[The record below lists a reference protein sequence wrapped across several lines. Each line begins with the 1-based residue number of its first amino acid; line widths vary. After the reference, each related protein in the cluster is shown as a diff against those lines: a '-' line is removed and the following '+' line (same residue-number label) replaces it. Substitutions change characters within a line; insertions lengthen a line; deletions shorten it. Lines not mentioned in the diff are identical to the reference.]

1 MSTQV
6 DDIVRAAR
14 SLPLHEQL
22 EVVRVLAQS
31 LAEALSPLA
40 SGSATFWTSRS
51 LDELARDQQTPVV
64 SDVESLKMADWPL
77 DEAADDLADYVRHQR
92 DADRGV

>member
-1 MSTQV
+1 MTTQV

-14 SLPLHEQL
+14 NLPLHEQL
-22 EVVRVLAQS
+22 EVMRSLAQS

-40 SGSATFWTSRS
+40 ASSATFWTSRS
-51 LDELARDQQTPVV
+51 LDELARDQLTPVV

-77 DEAADDLADYVRHQR
+77 NEAADDFVDYVRHQR
-92 DADRGV
+92 EVDRGV